1 MYAETELMFQHFQ
14 NFPQEVQQFDEFCC
28 SQKPNASL
36 DVQGNLVPTSTI
48 SEYYLQGD
56 GDLFKAP
63 EPVIEEQVIGI
74 DPVAAA
80 IFCEENGMSQQP
92 LTELDIESSIESGP
106 LLNEVFY
113 ECQRDLLAK
122 EGDET
127 HLSEVLSI
135 MGPTVKTDENNNAHE
150 NLLEES
156 SFQKSI
162 SSSCLSSL
170 ENVQEAPLKP
180 SFLDF
185 HVMDFG
191 DLNGIRRSFSEGD
204 LKATDNGN
212 INPGKSPLGQPAC
225 TSSCPYED
233 RKEKLS
239 RYRSKKSRRNFGPK
253 IKYAC
258 RKALADSQ
266 PRIRGRFAKI
276 E

>member
-1 MYAETELMFQHFQ
+1 MYAETELMFQHVQ
-14 NFPQEVQQFDEFCC
+14 NFPREVKQFDEFCC
-28 SQKPNASL
+28 SQKPNLSL
-36 DVQGNLVPTSTI
+36 DVHGNLIPTSTI
-48 SEYYLQGD
+48 SEYYLQED
-56 GDLFKAP
+56 GGLFKAP
-63 EPVIEEQVIGI
+63 DPVIEEQVIEI

-80 IFCEENGMSQQP
+80 IFCGENGISQQP

-113 ECQRDLLAK
+113 ECQKDLLAK

-135 MGPTVKTDENNNAHE
+135 ISPTVTANENNNADQ
-150 NLLEES
+150 NLLEECL
-156 SFQKSI
+156 FQKSI

-170 ENVQEAPLKP
+170 ENVQAAPLKP

-204 LKATDNGN
+204 LKTTDNGN
-212 INPGKSPLGQPAC
+212 INLGKSPLGQSTS
-225 TSSCPYED
+225 TSSCPSED

-239 RYRSKKSRRNFGPK
+239 RYRSKKSRRNFGRK

>member
-1 MYAETELMFQHFQ
+1 MYAETELMFQRFQ
-14 NFPQEVQQFDEFCC
+14 DFPQEVQQFDEFSC

-36 DVQGNLVPTSTI
+36 DVQGNLIPTSTV
-48 SEYYLQGD
+48 SEYYLQED

-63 EPVIEEQVIGI
+63 DPVIEEQVIGI

-80 IFCEENGMSQQP
+80 IFCGENGISQQP
-92 LTELDIESSIESGP
+92 LTELDIGSSIESET

-113 ECQRDLLAK
+113 ECQKDILAK

-127 HLSEVLSI
+127 HLSEVLRIRSPI
-135 MGPTVKTDENNNAHE
+135 VMTDENNNADKK
-150 NLLEES
+150 LLEEI

-170 ENVQEAPLKP
+170 ENVQEAPSKP
-180 SFLDF
+180 CFLDF
-185 HVMDFG
+185 HAMDFG

-204 LKATDNGN
+204 LKTTDDGN
-212 INPGKSPLGQPAC
+212 MNLGKSPLGQPTS
-225 TSSCPYED
+225 TSSCPSED

-239 RYRSKKSRRNFGPK
+239 RYRSKKSRRNFGRK
-253 IKYAC
+253 VKYAC
-258 RKALADSQ
+258 RKTLADSQ

>member
-1 MYAETELMFQHFQ
+1 MYAEKELMFQHFQ
-14 NFPQEVQQFDEFCC
+14 DFPQQVHQFDEFCC

-36 DVQGNLVPTSTI
+36 DVQGNLIPTSTV
-48 SEYYLQGD
+48 SEYYLQED

-63 EPVIEEQVIGI
+63 DPVIEEQVIGI

-80 IFCEENGMSQQP
+80 IFCGENGISQQP
-92 LTELDIESSIESGP
+92 LTELDIGSSIESET

-113 ECQRDLLAK
+113 ECQKDILAK

-127 HLSEVLSI
+127 HLSEVLRTRS
-135 MGPTVKTDENNNAHE
+135 PTVMTGENNNADKK
-150 NLLEES
+150 LLEEI

-170 ENVQEAPLKP
+170 ENVQEAPSKP
-180 SFLDF
+180 CFLDF

-204 LKATDNGN
+204 LKTTDDGN
-212 INPGKSPLGQPAC
+212 MNLGKSPLGQPTS
-225 TSSCPYED
+225 TSSCPSED

-239 RYRSKKSRRNFGPK
+239 RYRSKKSRRNFGRK
-253 IKYAC
+253 VKYAC